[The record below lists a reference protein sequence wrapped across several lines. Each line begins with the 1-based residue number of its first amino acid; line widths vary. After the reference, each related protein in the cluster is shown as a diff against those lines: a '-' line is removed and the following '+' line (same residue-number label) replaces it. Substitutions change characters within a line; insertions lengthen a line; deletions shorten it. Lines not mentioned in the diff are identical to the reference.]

1 MGKNGEFMAGF
12 HGRFD
17 YTIDSKGRVNIPA
30 KFRSMLNPDAHETFT
45 IFRAPGGCL
54 RAYPKDRWDVREA
67 ELESRPETEATLK
80 YKRLLYN
87 TLTDS
92 TLDSQGR
99 ISLSAKQITIGKITK
114 EITLVG
120 ESEYI
125 EIWNTAAYDEY
136 LNQNEEDYD
145 SMFYSSVENSV
156 VRK

>member
-1 MGKNGEFMAGF
+1 MAGF

-45 IFRAPGGCL
+45 ICRAPGGCL

-80 YKRLLYN
+80 HKRLLYN

-92 TLDSQGR
+92 TLDAQGR
-99 ISLSAKQITIGKITK
+99 IALSANQITIGKIAK
-114 EITLVG
+114 EVTLVG
-120 ESEYI
+120 QAEYI
-125 EIWNTAAYDEY
+125 EIWNTAAYDAY
-136 LNQNEEDYD
+136 QSQFEDDFD
-145 SMFYSSVENSV
+145 SMFYSSVETGMT
-156 VRK
+156 KK